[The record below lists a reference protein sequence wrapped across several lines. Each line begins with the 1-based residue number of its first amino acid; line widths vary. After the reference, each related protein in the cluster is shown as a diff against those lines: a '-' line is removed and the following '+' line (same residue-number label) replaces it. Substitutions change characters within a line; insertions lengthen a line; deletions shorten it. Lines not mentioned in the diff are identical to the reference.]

1 MLNAKS
7 DKLKHTK
14 KLVLKVEIWIEVLT
28 ALDVKKGFYQMME
41 LLAGITIVAL
51 SGENGILRQ
60 AVKAK
65 DKTEIAEIIDK
76 AQVDVLG
83 V

>member
-1 MLNAKS
+1 
-7 DKLKHTK
+7 
-14 KLVLKVEIWIEVLT
+14 
-28 ALDVKKGFYQMME
+28 MME